1 MENNALGLILLTSA
15 VAGVSV
21 ACAPLFKF
29 SKRMTFFV
37 FLCSLLAVCMGYL
50 TWGGYFALSDYHV
63 KLSKVR
69 AVDALLASPEK
80 TLALIEHI
88 KTRLDDSP
96 ESASGWLLIGKL
108 YLVLH
113 NNMEAQRAFERA
125 AQLKH

>member
-1 MENNALGLILLTSA
+1 MGNNALGLILLISA
-15 VAGVSV
+15 LIGVSI
-21 ACAPLFKF
+21 ACVPLFKF

-37 FLCSLLAVCMGYL
+37 LLVSLLGVCIGYF

-63 KLSKVR
+63 KLAKVKEI
-69 AVDALLASPEK
+69 DALLASPEK

-96 ESASGWLLIGKL
+96 ESASGWVLIGKL

-113 NNMEAQRAFERA
+113 NKTEAQRAFEKA

>member
-1 MENNALGLILLTSA
+1 MGNNALGLILLISA
-15 VAGVSV
+15 LVGVSV

-37 FLCSLLAVCMGYL
+37 FLCSLLAICIGYF
-50 TWGGYFALSDYHV
+50 TWGGYFALSDYHI
-63 KLSKVR
+63 KLAK
-69 AVDALLASPEK
+69 AQEVDALLASPEK

-96 ESASGWLLIGKL
+96 ESASGWVLIGKL

-113 NNMEAQRAFERA
+113 NKIEAQRAFEKA